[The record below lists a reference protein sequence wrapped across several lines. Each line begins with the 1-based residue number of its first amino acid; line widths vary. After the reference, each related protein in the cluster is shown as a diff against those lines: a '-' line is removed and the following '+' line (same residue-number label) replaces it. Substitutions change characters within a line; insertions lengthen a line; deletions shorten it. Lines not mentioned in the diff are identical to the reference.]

1 MKEEENDPQIPQ
13 ISQII
18 TERTPR
24 EDAKNCFFARY
35 ARDLQTYAIIGA
47 AMRVHSELGPGFLES
62 VYNESLEVEFLQRGI
77 PYEREVS
84 LPVYF
89 RETLLESSFRAD
101 FICFNTT
108 IVEAKALRSLSGVEE
123 AQLINYLKAAKM
135 HKGLLINFGA
145 KSLQFKRFVCNPP
158 KF

>member
-62 VYNESLEVEFLQRGI
+62 VYNEFLM
-77 PYEREVS
+77 
-84 LPVYF
+84 LF
-89 RETLLESSFRAD
+89 
-101 FICFNTT
+101 
-108 IVEAKALRSLSGVEE
+108 
-123 AQLINYLKAAKM
+123 
-135 HKGLLINFGA
+135 
-145 KSLQFKRFVCNPP
+145 
-158 KF
+158 